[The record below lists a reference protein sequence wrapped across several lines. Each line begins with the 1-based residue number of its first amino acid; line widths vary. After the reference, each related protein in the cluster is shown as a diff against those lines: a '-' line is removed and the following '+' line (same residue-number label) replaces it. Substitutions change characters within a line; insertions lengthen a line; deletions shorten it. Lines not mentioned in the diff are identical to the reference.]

1 VFTVAGLEAGNGSPA
16 VRGVQCCPDGGNP
29 AGVVLDATG
38 VPDNLMLATAAQVGY
53 SETAFLTPRG
63 GSEFDVRYF
72 SPRAEVS
79 FLWARDRGQ
88 RGRLRPAARHRRS
101 AVAYKGR
108 AVAVRTAD
116 AGGQIQATLT
126 SVTPRTV
133 ALPETGLRALLAAR
147 RWHASDLDPVLPPRV
162 AYAGAWHPVIAAAG
176 RARLADLDYD
186 FDALAEL
193 MAAHDWTTVDLI
205 YRAPGGHTFWSR
217 NPFPPGGVV
226 EDAATGAAAAAF
238 GGYLRELGLIS
249 PPAQITIHRG
259 DDKGRPGVL
268 RVDIPQTGG
277 IDVGGTAVPIPG
289 SDTP

>member
-1 VFTVAGLEAGNGSPA
+1 MEVLRYAAFSAA
-16 VRGVQCCPDGGNP
+16 PDGGNP

-38 VPDNLMLATAAQVGY
+38 VPDDLMLATAAQVGY

-79 FLWARDRGQ
+79 FCGHATV
-88 RGRLRPAARHRRS
+88 AS
-101 AVAYKGR
+101 AVAYAQRQGTGDLLLHTKAG

-133 ALPETGLRALLAAR
+133 ALPETGLRALLEAL

-162 AYAGAWHPVIAAAG
+162 AYAGAWHPVIAAAD
-176 RARLADLDYD
+176 RERLADLDYD

-193 MAAHDWTTVDLI
+193 MAAHDWTTVDVI
-205 YRAPGGHTFWSR
+205 YRAPGGQTFWSR

-226 EDAATGAAAAAF
+226 EDPATGAAAAAF
-238 GGYLRELGLIS
+238 GGYLRELGLIN
-249 PPAQITIHRG
+249 PPAQITIHQG
-259 DDKGRPGVL
+259 DDMGRPGVL

-277 IDVGGTAVPIPG
+277 IDVGGTAVPIPD